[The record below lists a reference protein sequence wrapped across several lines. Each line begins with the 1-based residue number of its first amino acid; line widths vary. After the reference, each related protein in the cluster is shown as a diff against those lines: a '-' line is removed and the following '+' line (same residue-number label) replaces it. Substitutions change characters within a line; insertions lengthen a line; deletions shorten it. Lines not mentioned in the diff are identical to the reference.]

1 MVTRTCVAHC
11 YDARARMLRWWIL
24 ALLGGCFFE
33 ADYRGTYSCTDG
45 RCPSGLTC
53 VANSCVAEVPVDAPP
68 DSPEVPPDTRMPALT
83 CADPGVLAG
92 GETAMGDTTGKPT
105 QLSSMCG
112 GFVMN
117 GREAVYRIAI
127 TAGQDLLVSITG
139 ARKAYVIAT
148 CSVPAPACLGNTLAV
163 EGNPLSVTPATG
175 DAFVIVDD
183 ENPANAGPY
192 TLTLTTN

>member
-1 MVTRTCVAHC
+1 
-11 YDARARMLRWWIL
+11 MLRWPLAI

-53 VANSCVAEVPVDAPP
+53 VANSCVAEVPADAPT
-68 DSPEVPPDTRMPALT
+68 DSPPDVAPDTRMPAFT
-83 CADPGVLAG
+83 CADPGVLASG
-92 GETAMGDTTGKPT
+92 DTPTGDTTGKPT
-105 QLSSMCG
+105 QLSSLCG

-139 ARKAYVIAT
+139 ARKAYVIGA
-148 CSVPAPACLGNTLAV
+148 CVVPAPACLGNTLAV
-163 EGNPLSVTPATG
+163 DGNPISVTPAAG

-183 ENPANAGPY
+183 ENPANAGAY
-192 TLTLTTN
+192 TLTVTTN

>member
-1 MVTRTCVAHC
+1 
-11 YDARARMLRWWIL
+11 MLRWTLAL

-53 VANSCVAEVPVDAPP
+53 VANSCVAEVPTDAPA
-68 DSPEVPPDTRMPALT
+68 DSPPDVPPDMRMAALN
-83 CADPGVLAG
+83 CADPGVLAS
-92 GETAMGDTTGKPT
+92 GDTATGNTTDRLNK
-105 QLSSMCG
+105 LASLCS

-117 GREAVYRIAI
+117 GQDAVYKIAI
-127 TAGQDLLVSITG
+127 TAGQNLLVSITG
-139 ARKAYVIAT
+139 ARKAYVIGA
-148 CSVPAPACLGNTLAV
+148 CVMPAPACLGNTFAID
-163 EGNPLSVTPATG
+163 GNPISVTPAAG

-192 TLTLTTN
+192 TLTVTTN

>member
-1 MVTRTCVAHC
+1 M
-11 YDARARMLRWWIL
+11 RWSLLL

-53 VANSCVAEVPVDAPP
+53 VATSCVADVPVDAAA
-68 DSPEVPPDTRMPALT
+68 DSPDAPPDTRMPALT
-83 CADPGVLAG
+83 CPDPGVLASG
-92 GETAMGDTTGKPT
+92 DTATGDTTGK
-105 QLSSMCG
+105 LNKLASLCG

-117 GREAVYRIAI
+117 GRDAVYQIAI

-139 ARKAYVIAT
+139 ARKAYVIPT
-148 CSVPAPACLGNTLAV
+148 CTTPAPACLGNAFAI
-163 EGNPLSVTPATG
+163 EGNPISVTPAAG

-183 ENPANAGPY
+183 ENPANAGAY